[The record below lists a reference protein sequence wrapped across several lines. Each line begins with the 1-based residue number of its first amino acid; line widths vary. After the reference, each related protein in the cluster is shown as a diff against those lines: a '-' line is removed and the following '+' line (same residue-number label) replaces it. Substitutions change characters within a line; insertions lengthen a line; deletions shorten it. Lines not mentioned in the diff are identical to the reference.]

1 MIEDEEKMRQ
11 RWAGCRAWFEDK
23 AEEHLSP
30 QQIQQLQA
38 VVAEN
43 RRRMRKPWEHL
54 SAGTL
59 NAMADFSRWLSSFVA
74 KVAKEY
80 SVAALV
86 PDLLGDDRERSAAA
100 WVAFAACAESVV
112 AEPVAPAPVSG
123 GEPEPAAL
131 GAVDIVDSDYSEAR
145 LKSEWAAMLGLN
157 QDKGLRREIKKGT
170 YRVKPNTSKYAQ
182 NIRLHIDDL
191 PQDLKNRHQRNQRA
205 ADVKRT
211 TDGQ

>member
-1 MIEDEEKMRQ
+1 MTYNRLQTMTGKIQEAADE
-11 RWAGCRAWFEDK
+11 A
-23 AEEHLSP
+23 
-30 QQIQQLQA
+30 
-38 VVAEN
+38 
-43 RRRMRKPWEHL
+43 
-54 SAGTL
+54 
-59 NAMADFSRWLSSFVA
+59 ADA
-74 KVAKEY
+74 
-80 SVAALV
+80 
-86 PDLLGDDRERSAAA
+86 
-100 WVAFAACAESVV
+100 
-112 AEPVAPAPVSG
+112 
-123 GEPEPAAL
+123 EPAAD
-131 GAVDIVDSDYSEAR
+131 AVDIVDSDYSEAR

>member
-43 RRRMRKPWEHL
+43 RRRMQKPWEHL
-54 SAGTL
+54 STGTL

-74 KVAKEY
+74 KVAKEC

-100 WVAFAACAESVV
+100 WAAFAKCAESVV
-112 AEPVAPAPVSG
+112 VWSNERSPKQWRVVFG
-123 GEPEPAAL
+123 GMGARTWTDFRKANRQDIRGSSSKKCSITKSFARRHKLKLPEF
-131 GAVDIVDSDYSEAR
+131 GD
-145 LKSEWAAMLGLN
+145 
-157 QDKGLRREIKKGT
+157 
-170 YRVKPNTSKYAQ
+170 
-182 NIRLHIDDL
+182 
-191 PQDLKNRHQRNQRA
+191 
-205 ADVKRT
+205 
-211 TDGQ
+211 